1 MRHNTT
7 TSWMTKNLLARP
19 FFILVIVLLAV
30 LTLLPFFWGLV
41 TSLKPANE
49 ILAYPPKL
57 SGFRWSFE
65 HYVNVFDSGFFRSM
79 LITVFYCAASIV
91 CGLIVGLMMAYAIKR
106 YRFPGRNVLF
116 YLIVCGIPLSIGSSA
131 LIVPNY
137 VFFSILKFINHP
149 YTLVV
154 LYCAYFLPMAVWIIM
169 GGIEGIPVEI
179 EESMIID
186 GVGRAYIIFNMTP
199 RLCLPSMAA
208 AALFIFIG
216 GWNDFLLGS
225 VMINSNALKPIQ
237 VSIYNYMGY
246 FGREWGPL
254 AASSIA
260 AVIPIMIVF
269 TLLGRLM
276 ISGLTQGSVKG

>member
-1 MRHNTT
+1 MIAG
-7 TSWMTKNLLARP
+7 WLLRRGLGR
-19 FFILVIVLLAV
+19 LVFVLVFVLLAV
-30 LTLLPFFWGLV
+30 VTLLPFFWGLV
-41 TSLKPANE
+41 TSLKSANE
-49 ILAYPPKL
+49 ILAFPPRL
-57 SGFRWSFE
+57 IGFRATFE
-65 HYVNVFDSGFFRSM
+65 HYVDVFQSGFFRSLLM
-79 LITVFYCAASIV
+79 TVFYCAASIV

-106 YRFPGRNVLF
+106 YRFRGRKFLF

-149 YTLVV
+149 YTLVI
-154 LYCAYFLPMAVWIIM
+154 LYCAYFLPMSIWIIM

-179 EESMIID
+179 EESMTID
-186 GVGRAYIIFNMTP
+186 GVHRAYLIFVMTP
-199 RLCLPSMAA
+199 QLCLPSMAA

-225 VMINSNALKPIQ
+225 VMVNSNWLKPIQ

-269 TLLGRLM
+269 SLLGRLL
-276 ISGLTQGSVKG
+276 ISGLTEGAVKG